1 MKFWKLLR
9 WIGALTFI
17 AILLTSWLAQDN
29 PTTGNAGA
37 ASDPPPA
44 PTFR

>member
-9 WIGALTFI
+9 WTGALIFI
-17 AILLTSWLAQDN
+17 AVVLTAWLASDKPHTQG
-29 PTTGNAGA
+29 GNTAQE
-37 ASDPPPA
+37 PPPA